1 MIEVEIFYT
10 KVFLKVEQVIGNS
23 IGAMERFQKKESTKL
38 GEKMEFGKN
47 IEKMEVWIL

>member
-10 KVFLKVEQVIGNS
+10 KVFLKVEQGIGNS
-23 IGAMERFQKKESTKL
+23 IGVMESFQKKESIKH

-47 IEKMEVWIL
+47 IEKMEV